1 MSKHG
6 KLVNVLM
13 KLHFIEDSQRSIKE
27 IREQIERYEKSN
39 LDLVSKWPN
48 GMPEWAQNEKYNVET
63 KIRELKWTIYD
74 DWEVGVYM
82 EKMWVKSSLHL
93 EL

>member
-1 MSKHG
+1 
-6 KLVNVLM
+6 M

-27 IREQIERYEKSN
+27 IREQVERYEKSN

-48 GMPEWAQNEKYNVET
+48 AMPEWVRNEKYNIDT
-63 KIRELKWTIYD
+63 KISELKWTIYD

-93 EL
+93 ELWLR

>member
-1 MSKHG
+1 MGKHG

-27 IREQIERYEKSN
+27 IRRRIEHYEKRN
-39 LDLVSKWPN
+39 VDLVSKWHN
-48 GMPEWAQNEKYNVET
+48 GMPEWVQKEIMNVDI

-74 DWEVGVYM
+74 E
-82 EKMWVKSSLHL
+82 
-93 EL
+93 

>member
-1 MSKHG
+1 MRKHG

-27 IREQIERYEKSN
+27 IRQQIERYEKSS
-39 LDLVSKWPN
+39 LGLVSKWPN
-48 GMPEWAQNEKYNVET
+48 GMPEWAQNEKYNVDT

-74 DWEVGVYM
+74 D
-82 EKMWVKSSLHL
+82 
-93 EL
+93 

>member
-6 KLVNVLM
+6 KLVNILM
-13 KLHFIEDSQRSIKE
+13 KLHFIEDAQRSIKE
-27 IREQIERYEKSN
+27 IRQQIERYEKMK

-48 GMPEWAQNEKYNVET
+48 EIPEWVQKEIYDIDT

-74 DWEVGVYM
+74 D
-82 EKMWVKSSLHL
+82 
-93 EL
+93 

>member
-13 KLHFIEDSQRSIKE
+13 KLHFLEDSQRSIKE
-27 IREQIERYEKSN
+27 IRQQIERYEKTK
-39 LDLVSKWPN
+39 LDLVSKWSN
-48 GMPEWAQNEKYNVET
+48 GMPDWAQNEKYNIDT

-74 DWEVGVYM
+74 D
-82 EKMWVKSSLHL
+82 
-93 EL
+93 

>member
-1 MSKHG
+1 
-6 KLVNVLM
+6 M

-48 GMPEWAQNEKYNVET
+48 GMPELARNEKYNIDT

-74 DWEVGVYM
+74 D
-82 EKMWVKSSLHL
+82 
-93 EL
+93 

>member
-1 MSKHG
+1 MGKNG

-27 IREQIERYEKSN
+27 IRQQIERYEKSN

-48 GMPEWAQNEKYNVET
+48 GMPEWVRNKKYNIDT
-63 KIRELKWTIYD
+63 KISELKWTIYD
-74 DWEVGVYM
+74 D
-82 EKMWVKSSLHL
+82 
-93 EL
+93 

>member
-1 MSKHG
+1 MSG
-6 KLVNVLM
+6 KLVNVLV

-27 IREQIERYEKSN
+27 IRQQIERYEKRK

-48 GMPEWAQNEKYNVET
+48 GMPDWAQNEKYNVDT

-74 DWEVGVYM
+74 D
-82 EKMWVKSSLHL
+82 
-93 EL
+93 

>member
-6 KLVNVLM
+6 ILVNVLM
-13 KLHFIEDSQRSIKE
+13 KLHFIEDNQRSIKE
-27 IREQIERYEKSN
+27 IRQQIERYEKRN

-48 GMPEWAQNEKYNVET
+48 GIPECVQKEIYEIDA

-74 DWEVGVYM
+74 D
-82 EKMWVKSSLHL
+82 
-93 EL
+93 